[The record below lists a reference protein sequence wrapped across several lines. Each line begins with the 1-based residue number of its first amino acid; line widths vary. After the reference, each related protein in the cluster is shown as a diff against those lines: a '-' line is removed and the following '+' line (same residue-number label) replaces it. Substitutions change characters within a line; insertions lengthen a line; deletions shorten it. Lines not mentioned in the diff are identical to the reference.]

1 MVDINDVDLSGVLGD
16 KNDLSNIDLSGV
28 LGDDLSGVDLSGIL
42 GGEDIEEQSE
52 FSKGF
57 DRGVNTLQAVTGD
70 AIEVFGELVDSD
82 KLADYGR
89 SVSEKNRAEAAAIG
103 PAQIGIYEQIQNAGD
118 LGPFLSNQ
126 IGQAIPN
133 LGTLLAGSTTANILA
148 RLVGVGGG
156 PVGIAATTILGA
168 LAPSI
173 FLSTGEAGSKQ
184 KELSEGPDL
193 IDPLQALLTGVKAG
207 SIDAV
212 TVIPI
217 LRPYRKFFEK
227 LPEQEGVSAVQQL
240 LNVPKAEAGKILQIV
255 KNLGTTVPTAIG
267 LEAATGAAQESIFI
281 KDAEKVTGKTV
292 GTEQFKSDVINAAI
306 SEGIGGGVYGT
317 VTSVSGPL
325 LSFGTDSAARN
336 FPEGSGQFIQFP
348 NYSEFQ
354 KNYKGTDKSE
364 ITENIFK
371 KVRDAEIQQYVDK
384 PLRPYFKEIYAK
396 GGKPYSS
403 NYYGA
408 GPARI
413 MYDIDVK
420 KKDGTIET
428 EQRPFYPPTSRFY
441 NMRKGVRALGKTALY
456 STIGKSVSALDD
468 LAARSETAFKLR
480 QIIAPYARPS
490 ISKET
495 AQPASIDE
503 AKYLRL
509 GKYNTPLEQAMQK
522 VAKLA
527 KVPGTSRITK
537 ETNDALYLALNQE
550 IINEATVPNIR
561 IRQAANKIRDLLELV
576 RKDAANL
583 KIIED
588 IPDGKGGTF
597 KGQSAK
603 IDPGYIKGYFPI
615 LLKYQS
621 IRDNG
626 KVRADFKQM
635 LMENGFT
642 ENGADRTVA
651 EVIGGQGST
660 TGFQDFAETE
670 VGVATKMGALERERK
685 LKNIPPEALAPF
697 VNTNVYDALSR
708 YTQQAAERFSTA
720 ERFGGNNEVL
730 QQMNNLIAA
739 EAERSGFAVQP
750 SESKRIVGL
759 TDAIQKRY
767 KPIESDFGRKL
778 NSFLIGYGYLTTLGF
793 ATISSISEPLL
804 VLARGGPAI
813 KGVAKALVGGVRRT
827 IRTVA
832 PRFPKNDMELALDNI
847 SLAADQALAERLNDA
862 FGGGQESNKF
872 TEAFFRFNFLSQFTR
887 FNRALAFYTGEGLM
901 LNNARFLASNMKK
914 RKVNNVDDLPDTGR
928 FKTKKEQLRELGIN
942 PQDAVVFV
950 NSNEFKTGN
959 RKIYSD
965 TPFYKNQLRLGA
977 VRYIND
983 VVMNPRATERPLWMS
998 DPHLA
1003 IFSQLKGFQ
1012 VTFSNTVLRRWY
1024 NEMFKSGFYNGLKN
1038 GSKFAAVGA
1047 MMIAVALFGNEIR
1060 EFLQYGAKGNPRY
1073 KKEDD
1078 IEKIKRAVER
1088 TGLLG
1093 PFQFLIDSAR
1103 AEKYGSGPIEAL
1115 LGPIVSRLVSYMEGI
1130 RDIFTDGEKEKMIRE
1145 IIKSIPGVSY
1155 LPQVKEYLY
1164 EKFDVPIKRR

>member
-1 MVDINDVDLSGVLGD
+1 MVDINEVDLSGILGD
-16 KNDLSNIDLSGV
+16 KNDV
-28 LGDDLSGVDLSGIL
+28 SGVDLSGIL
-42 GGEDIEEQSE
+42 DNNLDLGDVDLSGILDSEVEERSE
-52 FSKGF
+52 FSKGL
-57 DRGVNTLQAVTGD
+57 DRGINTLQAVTGD

-82 KLADYGR
+82 KLVDYGR

-103 PAQIGIYEQIQNAGD
+103 PAKIPIYEEIKNAGD

-126 IGQAIPN
+126 IGQVIPN
-133 LGTLLAGSTTANILA
+133 LGTILAGSTTANILT
-148 RLVGVGGG
+148 RLVGIGGG
-156 PVGIAATTILGA
+156 PYGIAATTILGA

-193 IDPLQALLTGVKAG
+193 IDPVQALVTGIKAG

-227 LPEQEGVSAVQQL
+227 LPEEEGVTAVQQL

-267 LEAATGAAQESIFI
+267 LEAATGAAQEAIFI
-281 KDAEKVTGKTV
+281 KDAEKVTGQTI

-336 FPEGSGQFIQFP
+336 FPEGSGQFIKYP
-348 NYSEFQ
+348 NYSDFQ
-354 KNYKGTDKSE
+354 KNYKGTDKNE
-364 ITENIFK
+364 ITESIFK
-371 KVRDAEIQQYVDK
+371 RVRDAEIQQYVDK
-384 PLRPYFKEIYAK
+384 PLRPYFEEIYAK

-403 NYYGA
+403 NYYGV

-441 NMRKGVRALGKTALY
+441 NMRKGVRSLAKTALY
-456 STIGKSVSALDD
+456 TTIGKSVSALDD
-468 LAARSETAFKLR
+468 LGARSATAFKLR

-490 ISKET
+490 IAKET
-495 AQPASIDE
+495 VQPASIDE
-503 AKYLRL
+503 AVFLRL
-509 GKYNTPLEQAMQK
+509 GKYNTPFEQAMQIL
-522 VAKLA
+522 AKAA
-527 KVPGTSRITK
+527 KVPGTSRISAASNK
-537 ETNDALYLALNQE
+537 DLYLALNQE
-550 IINEATVPNIR
+550 IINEATVPNKR
-561 IRQAANKIRDLLELV
+561 VRRAANKIRSLLETI
-576 RKDAANL
+576 RKDASNL
-583 KIIED
+583 KVIED

-603 IDPGYIKGYFPI
+603 IDPGYVKGYFPI
-615 LLKYQS
+615 ILKYQS

-642 ENGADRTVA
+642 ENGADRTIA
-651 EVIGGQGST
+651 EIIGGKGFT
-660 TGFQDFAETE
+660 TGFQNLETDA
-670 VGVATKMGALERERK
+670 GPATKMGALERERK

-697 VNTNVYDALSR
+697 VNTNVNDVLYR
-708 YTQQAAERFSTA
+708 YTQQASQRMSYA
-720 ERFGGNNEVL
+720 ERFGGDNEVL
-730 QQMNNLIAA
+730 RQMQNLIAA

-767 KPIESDFGRKL
+767 KPIESDVGRKL
-778 NSFLIGYGYLTTLGF
+778 NAFAIGYGYLTTLGF
-793 ATISSISEPLL
+793 ATISSFSEPLL
-804 VLARGGPAI
+804 VLARGGPI
-813 KGVAKALVGGVRRT
+813 IPSISKALVGGIRRT
-827 IRTVA
+827 IRTVV

-862 FGGGQESNKF
+862 FGGGQESNRF

-887 FNRALAFYTGEGLM
+887 FNRALAFYAGEGLM
-901 LNNARFLASNMKK
+901 LNNARFLASNMRK
-914 RKVNNVDDLPDTGR
+914 RNLTNVEDLPNTGR
-928 FKTKKEQLRELGIN
+928 FKTKKEQLRELGVN
-942 PQDAVVFV
+942 PQDAVTFV
-950 NSNEFKTGN
+950 NSNEFKTNN

-965 TPFYKNQLRLGA
+965 TPFYKNQIRLGA

-1003 IFSQLKGFQ
+1003 IFAQLKGFQ

-1024 NEMFKSGFYNGLKN
+1024 NEIRNDGFYNGMKN
-1038 GSKFAAVGA
+1038 GAKFAAVGA
-1047 MMIAVALFGNEIR
+1047 MMVTVALFSNELR
-1060 EFLQYGAKGNPRY
+1060 EYIQYGAKGNPRY
-1073 KKEDD
+1073 KKEED
-1078 IEKIKRAVER
+1078 IDKIKRAVER

-1093 PFQFLIDSAR
+1093 PIQFLIDSAR

-1145 IIKSIPGVSY
+1145 IIKSVPGVSY
-1155 LPQVKEYLY
+1155 LPRVKEYLY
-1164 EKFDVPIKRR
+1164 EKFDVPIKRG